1 VLLGFRYRLAFATRA
16 LLAAAAAFAFWR
28 GQPIGGGL
36 ILVLFLTYLFQIP
49 LIVGIA
55 LGDRS
60 VRRRRGR

>member
-1 VLLGFRYRLAFATRA
+1 LGFRYRLAFVTRA

-28 GQPIGGGL
+28 GQPIGGGIVL
-36 ILVLFLTYLFQIP
+36 LLFLTYVFQIP

-60 VRRRRGR
+60 MRRGRGR